1 MSADLQ
7 ARFLVLDR
15 GRCCRSGIWFVCLHR
30 FLSGRVASA
39 CGIGGM
45 ERIGV
50 LGYGYRRNVK
60 PEVIGKGGGILSRI
74 DANDKSRGYA
84 QSE

>member
-1 MSADLQ
+1 MRADLQ
-7 ARFLVLDR
+7 ARFLILDR
-15 GRCCRSGIWFVCLHR
+15 GRCCRRSIRFVCLHR
-30 FLSGRVASA
+30 FLSGRVASV

-50 LGYGYRRNVK
+50 LGYSYRCDVK

-74 DANDKSRGYA
+74 DATDKSREYA

>member
-15 GRCCRSGIWFVCLHR
+15 GRCWRSSIRFVCLHR

-39 CGIGGM
+39 CGIDGM

-50 LGYGYRRNVK
+50 PGYGYRCDVK
-60 PEVIGKGGGILSRI
+60 PEVIGKGRGILSRI
-74 DANDKSRGYA
+74 DANDTSRGYV
-84 QSE
+84 QSG